1 MNNINLLPSKYKKQN
16 MFKNIVYVLVVLF
29 LIITGILFSLIYQ
42 EGLKQELL
50 NSNLAII
57 KNEINSLNDL
67 VVLDER
73 LQKIKKDTSSLKSA
87 YQQGKL
93 YESKILNVVETVMPQ
108 NMKVKAI
115 NINNDGQVEMLGCI
129 ATSYEMV
136 VELLQNIKDVS
147 LIKNLKISSIVKS
160 KTAESVE
167 VKDSFP
173 KRGSEYVPIGDITT
187 TDFFKDNYAFSLTFL
202 VRVEAQQVT
211 K

>member
-1 MNNINLLPSKYKKQN
+1 MNNINLLPSKYKNKN

-67 VVLDER
+67 VVLAER

-93 YESKILNVVETVMPQ
+93 YESKILNIVETVMPQ

-136 VELLQNIKDVS
+136 VELLKNIKDVS
-147 LIKNLKISSIVKS
+147 LIQNLKISSIVKS

-173 KRGSEYVPIGDITT
+173 KRGSEYISIGDITT
-187 TDFFKDNYAFSLTFL
+187 TDFFKDNYAFSITFL